1 MPDVCS
7 EAILACLRGRS
18 GSAMTDVLY
27 TETLAPWWSTVIAA
41 ALAIAVIPVALSSVP
56 AAGAMLVGAVI
67 SFWFG
72 RARYVVS
79 TENVEVWVGFV
90 WPHLVVAAADL
101 DSVTEGPSTA
111 FRAGGWGYRGS
122 WTLFKRVAISLG
134 GRGWVDLE
142 TRTRHQLR
150 LSTNHPK
157 ELQTAISTLPG
168 AGPGRSGPARRP

>member
-1 MPDVCS
+1 
-7 EAILACLRGRS
+7 
-18 GSAMTDVLY
+18 MTDILY
-27 TETLAPWWSTVIAA
+27 TETLAPWWSTAIAA
-41 ALAIAVIPVALSSVP
+41 ALAIAVVPVAISSVP
-56 AAGAMLVGAVI
+56 AAGAMLVGAAL

-79 TENVEVWVGFV
+79 AETVEVWVGFG
-90 WPHLVVAAADL
+90 WPHLAIAAADL
-101 DSVTEGPSTA
+101 DDVTEEPSTSL
-111 FRAGGWGYRGS
+111 RAGGWGYRGS

-157 ELQTAISTLPG
+157 ELQLAISTLL
-168 AGPGRSGPARRP
+168 RSSS